1 MKKMLFIAIHPAP
14 YIDIW
19 IENIKQK
26 LQLENLPIIFD
37 KLADV
42 DHEMLQKISD
52 ITKSQIFTTKVGEEE
67 EITLL

>member
-1 MKKMLFIAIHPAP
+1 MIGITF
-14 YIDIW
+14 